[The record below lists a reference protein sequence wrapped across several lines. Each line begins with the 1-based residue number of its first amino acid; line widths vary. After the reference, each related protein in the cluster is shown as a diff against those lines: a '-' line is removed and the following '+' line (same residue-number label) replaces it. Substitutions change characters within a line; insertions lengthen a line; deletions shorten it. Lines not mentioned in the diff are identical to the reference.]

1 MMNLMRNLGS
11 TYQHELYLK
20 AFKALS
26 NPDRYNIVQWLMEP
40 KKNFFSE
47 KIDIEKE
54 GVTIGMVMQKLGL
67 SQSVT
72 SQYIQ
77 QLEEAGI
84 ITCTRKAQFRMCKLN
99 RTYTR
104 QLFESLADLF

>member
-1 MMNLMRNLGS
+1 MSLIKNLGS
-11 TYQHELYLK
+11 MYQNELYLK

-26 NPDRYNIVQWLMEP
+26 NPDRFNIVQWLLEP

-54 GVTIGMVMQKLGL
+54 GVTIGMIMRKIGL

-72 SQYIQ
+72 SQYIH
-77 QLEEAGI
+77 QLENAGI
-84 ITCTRKAQFRMCKLN
+84 ITCERKAQFRMCKLN
-99 RTYTR
+99 KTYTR
-104 QLFESLADLF
+104 QLFESLADMF

>member
-1 MMNLMRNLGS
+1 MPLMKNLGS
-11 TYQHELYLK
+11 MYQYELYLK

-26 NPDRYNIVQWLMEP
+26 NPDRFNIAQWLIEP

-47 KIDIEKE
+47 KIDIDKE
-54 GVTIGMVMQKLGL
+54 GVTISMIMQKIGL

-84 ITCTRKAQFRMCKLN
+84 ITCERKAQFRMCKLN